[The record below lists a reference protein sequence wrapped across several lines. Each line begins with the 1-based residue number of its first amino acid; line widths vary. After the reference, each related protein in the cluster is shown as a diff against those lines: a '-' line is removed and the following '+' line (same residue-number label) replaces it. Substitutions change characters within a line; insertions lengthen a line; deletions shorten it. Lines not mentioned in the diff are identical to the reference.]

1 MNNILEKVRG
11 LPATVIL
18 SIVILTIL
26 LGILFAWAPVLTGLL
41 LLAIASLASIIRL
54 AVYLSEG
61 R

>member
-54 AVYLSEG
+54 VVYLSEG